1 MFKNNDFKPSNVR
14 KEVITSFKVGRC
26 RIPELCKKNGITQ
39 AQLAK
44 KVGIVPQS
52 ITDYVSLRNLP
63 NVERA
68 CNIASIL
75 HCDIK
80 DLYEW
85 DTQ

>member
-1 MFKNNDFKPSNVR
+1 M
-14 KEVITSFKVGRC
+14 ITSHKVGRC

-39 AQLAK
+39 ADLAR

-68 CNIASIL
+68 RNIASVL
-75 HCDIK
+75 HCDIEE
-80 DLYEW
+80 LYEW
-85 DTQ
+85 ETE